1 MKYKILIGCMLCL
14 FSFIPKGAANLVLNP
29 YTSQEISADSIIE
42 RVMTFAPSYE
52 SIVSDY
58 RANLY
63 IKGKMNIQKKNF
75 ILRYVPS
82 MFRLQ
87 KGVREYLLETY
98 SDLHYTAPNI
108 YDQKVKASQ
117 GTVRGNRGLPGLL
130 EYFSVNIYSSSLL
143 NDERLL
149 SPLAKNG
156 QKYYKYRIDSVMGD
170 PNNLDYRIR
179 FIPRTKSDQLVG
191 GYMIVSSN
199 VWSVREIRFSG
210 RSELITFTCWI
221 KMGEVGKKD
230 EFLPI
235 RYDVEAL
242 FKFLGNKVDGNY
254 TASLDYKSIEL
265 KERKVRKKEKK
276 KYNLSESFSLQ
287 CDTNAY
293 KTDASTFGVLRP
305 IPLSEGE
312 KQLYKD
318 YTYRRDTV
326 SVQQKTKSQAFWG
339 TMGDLMVED
348 YKFNLSNIG
357 SVRFSPFINPLLF
370 SYSGSNGLSYR
381 QDFRYNRIFRGDKW
395 LRIVPKLGYNFTRK
409 EFYWS
414 LNADFEYWPQKRG
427 FFRLSVGNGN
437 RIYSS
442 KMLDELKAMPD
453 SIFNFDLIH
462 LEYFNFRN
470 DSIANALFDL
480 LAEKVKEGVEVRAM
494 FDAFGN
500 WSNNKPL
507 KKRHL
512 KKIREQGIEI
522 VKFDPFTFPY
532 INHAAHRDHRKIAV
546 IDGEVAYTG
555 GMNIADYYINGLPK
569 IGTWRDMHM
578 RIEGDAVND
587 LQEIFL
593 TIWNKETKQ
602 NIGGEAYFPKH
613 KEQSDSTNVV
623 VAIVDRTPKKNSRM
637 LSHAYAMSIYSAQ
650 KNVHI
655 VNPYFV
661 PTSSINKAL
670 QRTIERG
677 VDVTI
682 MVSSAS
688 DIPFTPDAALYK
700 LHKLMKRGATVYM
713 YNGGFHHSKI
723 MMVDDIFCTVGTAN
737 LNSRSLRYDY
747 ETNAFIFNKEI
758 TGELNEMFRN
768 DIEHCTQLTPE
779 FWKKRSPWKKFV
791 GWFANL
797 FTPFL

>member
-1 MKYKILIGCMLCL
+1 MSKW
-14 FSFIPKGAANLVLNP
+14 
-29 YTSQEISADSIIE
+29 
-42 RVMTFAPSYE
+42 RVIFC
-52 SIVSDY
+52 
-58 RANLY
+58 
-63 IKGKMNIQKKNF
+63 
-75 ILRYVPS
+75 
-82 MFRLQ
+82 
-87 KGVREYLLETY
+87 GV
-98 SDLHYTAPNI
+98 
-108 YDQKVKASQ
+108 
-117 GTVRGNRGLPGLL
+117 
-130 EYFSVNIYSSSLL
+130 
-143 NDERLL
+143 LL
-149 SPLAKNG
+149 S
-156 QKYYKYRIDSVMGD
+156 MG
-170 PNNLDYRIR
+170 
-179 FIPRTKSDQLVG
+179 LVS
-191 GYMIVSSN
+191 M
-199 VWSVREIRFSG
+199 
-210 RSELITFTCWI
+210 
-221 KMGEVGKKD
+221 
-230 EFLPI
+230 
-235 RYDVEAL
+235 AQ
-242 FKFLGNKVDGNY
+242 
-254 TASLDYKSIEL
+254 ASLSDSLTVEDL
-265 KERKVRKKEKK
+265 KE
-276 KYNLSESFSLQ
+276 N
-287 CDTNAY
+287 
-293 KTDASTFGVLRP
+293 GVLFTPHNRVTLLP
-305 IPLSEGE
+305 SGAE
-312 KQLYKD
+312 K
-318 YTYRRDTV
+318 
-326 SVQQKTKSQAFWG
+326 F
-339 TMGDLMVED
+339 ED
-348 YKFNLSNIG
+348 MFKAIEQSRHY
-357 SVRFSPFINPLLF
+357 
-370 SYSGSNGLSYR
+370 
-381 QDFRYNRIFRGDKW
+381 
-395 LRIVPKLGYNFTRK
+395 
-409 EFYWS
+409 
-414 LNADFEYWPQKRG
+414 
-427 FFRLSVGNGN
+427 
-437 RIYSS
+437 IY
-442 KMLDELKAMPD
+442 
-453 SIFNFDLIH
+453 

>member
-130 EYFSVNIYSSSLL
+130 EYFNVNIYSSSLL

-156 QKYYKYRIDSVMGD
+156 KKYYKYRIDSVMGD

-230 EFLPI
+230 EFLPV

-326 SVQQKTKSQAFWG
+326 SVQRKSKSQAFWG

-462 LEYFNFRN
+462 LDYFKDLYFNFRH
-470 DSIANALFDL
+470 SF
-480 LAEKVKEGVEVRAM
+480 
-494 FDAFGN
+494 
-500 WSNNKPL
+500 
-507 KKRHL
+507 
-512 KKIREQGIEI
+512 EI
-522 VKFDPFTFPY
+522 
-532 INHAAHRDHRKIAV
+532 
-546 IDGEVAYTG
+546 
-555 GMNIADYYINGLPK
+555 INGLDISLGFSAHKRTAVEKSRFVITGDYPMPPPEFMERFRNTYISFAPRIRVEWTPALYYYMNGK
-569 IGTWRDMHM
+569 RKINLRSDYPTFSVDYERGIEGVFKSTGEYERVEFDLQHKIQLGLMRNIYYRFGFGAFTNQDELYFVDFANFARHNLPVGWNDEIGGDGRWYNSSRRYVRGHFTYEAPFLILRHLMKYTRYVQNERLYISALSMPHLQPYLEVGYGIGTH
-578 RIEGDAVND
+578 
-587 LQEIFL
+587 IF
-593 TIWNKETKQ
+593 
-602 NIGGEAYFPKH
+602 
-613 KEQSDSTNVV
+613 DV
-623 VAIVDRTPKKNSRM
+623 
-637 LSHAYAMSIYSAQ
+637 
-650 KNVHI
+650 
-655 VNPYFV
+655 
-661 PTSSINKAL
+661 
-670 QRTIERG
+670 G
-677 VDVTI
+677 VF
-682 MVSSAS
+682 VSSENWKFS
-688 DIPFTPDAALYK
+688 GIGCKFTFEL
-700 LHKLMKRGATVYM
+700 
-713 YNGGFHHSKI
+713 
-723 MMVDDIFCTVGTAN
+723 
-737 LNSRSLRYDY
+737 
-747 ETNAFIFNKEI
+747 FN
-758 TGELNEMFRN
+758 R
-768 DIEHCTQLTPE
+768 
-779 FWKKRSPWKKFV
+779 
-791 GWFANL
+791 
-797 FTPFL
+797 

>member
-52 SIVSDY
+52 SIVRDY

-130 EYFSVNIYSSSLL
+130 EYFNVNIYSSSLL

-156 QKYYKYRIDSVMGD
+156 KKYYKYRIDSVMGD

-230 EFLPI
+230 EFLPV

-318 YTYRRDTV
+318 YMYRRDTV
-326 SVQQKTKSQAFWG
+326 SVQRKSKSQAFWG

-462 LEYFNFRN
+462 LDYFKDLYFNFRH
-470 DSIANALFDL
+470 SF
-480 LAEKVKEGVEVRAM
+480 
-494 FDAFGN
+494 
-500 WSNNKPL
+500 
-507 KKRHL
+507 
-512 KKIREQGIEI
+512 EI
-522 VKFDPFTFPY
+522 
-532 INHAAHRDHRKIAV
+532 
-546 IDGEVAYTG
+546 
-555 GMNIADYYINGLPK
+555 INGLDISLGFSAHKRTAVEKSRFVITGDYPMPPPEFMERFRNTYISFAPRIRVEWTPALYYYMNGK
-569 IGTWRDMHM
+569 RKINLRSDYPTFSVDYERGIEGVFKSTGEYERVEFDLQHKIQLGLMRNIYYRFGFGAFTNQDELYFVDFANFARHNLPVGWNDEIGGVFQVLDGRWYNSSRRYVRGHFTYEAPFLILRHLMKYTRYVQNERLYISALSMPHLQPYLELGYGIGTH
-578 RIEGDAVND
+578 
-587 LQEIFL
+587 IF
-593 TIWNKETKQ
+593 
-602 NIGGEAYFPKH
+602 
-613 KEQSDSTNVV
+613 DV
-623 VAIVDRTPKKNSRM
+623 
-637 LSHAYAMSIYSAQ
+637 
-650 KNVHI
+650 
-655 VNPYFV
+655 
-661 PTSSINKAL
+661 
-670 QRTIERG
+670 G
-677 VDVTI
+677 VF
-682 MVSSAS
+682 VSSENWKFS
-688 DIPFTPDAALYK
+688 GIGCKFTFEL
-700 LHKLMKRGATVYM
+700 
-713 YNGGFHHSKI
+713 
-723 MMVDDIFCTVGTAN
+723 
-737 LNSRSLRYDY
+737 
-747 ETNAFIFNKEI
+747 FN
-758 TGELNEMFRN
+758 R
-768 DIEHCTQLTPE
+768 
-779 FWKKRSPWKKFV
+779 
-791 GWFANL
+791 
-797 FTPFL
+797 

>member
-1 MKYKILIGCMLCL
+1 M
-14 FSFIPKGAANLVLNP
+14 NP
-29 YTSQEISADSIIE
+29 YTHQEISADSIIE
-42 RVMTFAPSYE
+42 RVMTFAPLYE
-52 SIVSDY
+52 TIVSDY

-63 IKGKMNIQKKNF
+63 IKGKMDIQKKNF

-130 EYFSVNIYSSSLL
+130 EYFNVNIYSSSLL

-170 PNNLDYRIR
+170 PNNLDYRVR

-191 GYMIVSSN
+191 GYMVVSSN

-221 KMGEVGKKD
+221 KMGDVGKKN
-230 EFLPI
+230 EFLPV
-235 RYDVEAL
+235 RYEVEAL

-265 KERKVRKKEKK
+265 KEKKVRKKEKK
-276 KYNLSESFSLQ
+276 NYNLSESFSLQ

-293 KTDASTFGVLRP
+293 KTDASTFAIMRP
-305 IPLSEGE
+305 IPLSESE
-312 KQLYKD
+312 KKLYSD
-318 YTYRRDTV
+318 NLLRRDTTT
-326 SVQQKTKSQAFWG
+326 VQKQSKSQAFWG

-381 QDFRYNRIFRGDKW
+381 QDFRYNRLFRGDKL

-427 FFRLSVGNGN
+427 FFQLNVGNGN

-442 KMLDELKAMPD
+442 KVLDELKAMPD

-462 LEYFNFRN
+462 LDYFKDLYFNFRHTVEVVN
-470 DSIANALFDL
+470 GLDIGLGFSAHKRTAVEPSRFVITGDYPMPPPEFMDKFKNTYISFAPRIRIEWTPGLYYYMNGKRKINLHSLYPTFSVDYERGIKGVFKSTGEYERIEFDL
-480 LAEKVKEGVEVRAM
+480 QHQIRMGLMRNIYYRFGFGAFTNQDELYFVDFANFSRHNLPMGWNDEIGGVFQVLDSRWYNSSRRYVRGHFTYEAP
-494 FDAFGN
+494 F
-500 WSNNKPL
+500 L
-507 KKRHL
+507 ILRHL
-512 KKIREQGIEI
+512 MKYTRYVQNERIYISALSMPHLQPYLEVGYGIGTHIFDVGVFVSSENW
-522 VKFDPFTFPY
+522 KFGGIGCKFTF
-532 INHAAHRDHRKIAV
+532 
-546 IDGEVAYTG
+546 E
-555 GMNIADYYINGLPK
+555 L
-569 IGTWRDMHM
+569 
-578 RIEGDAVND
+578 
-587 LQEIFL
+587 
-593 TIWNKETKQ
+593 
-602 NIGGEAYFPKH
+602 
-613 KEQSDSTNVV
+613 
-623 VAIVDRTPKKNSRM
+623 
-637 LSHAYAMSIYSAQ
+637 
-650 KNVHI
+650 
-655 VNPYFV
+655 
-661 PTSSINKAL
+661 
-670 QRTIERG
+670 
-677 VDVTI
+677 
-682 MVSSAS
+682 
-688 DIPFTPDAALYK
+688 
-700 LHKLMKRGATVYM
+700 
-713 YNGGFHHSKI
+713 
-723 MMVDDIFCTVGTAN
+723 
-737 LNSRSLRYDY
+737 
-747 ETNAFIFNKEI
+747 FN
-758 TGELNEMFRN
+758 R
-768 DIEHCTQLTPE
+768 
-779 FWKKRSPWKKFV
+779 
-791 GWFANL
+791 
-797 FTPFL
+797 

>member
-1 MKYKILIGCMLCL
+1 MIKVLKLQILFLYLIL
-14 FSFIPKGAANLVLNP
+14 FSFNAQADIIDSLMTQPRDSISLKSDSLVL
-29 YTSQEISADSIIE
+29 Q
-42 RVMTFAPSYE
+42 F
-52 SIVSDY
+52 
-58 RANLY
+58 
-63 IKGKMNIQKKNF
+63 
-75 ILRYVPS
+75 
-82 MFRLQ
+82 
-87 KGVREYLLETY
+87 
-98 SDLHYTAPNI
+98 
-108 YDQKVKASQ
+108 
-117 GTVRGNRGLPGLL
+117 
-130 EYFSVNIYSSSLL
+130 
-143 NDERLL
+143 
-149 SPLAKNG
+149 
-156 QKYYKYRIDSVMGD
+156 
-170 PNNLDYRIR
+170 
-179 FIPRTKSDQLVG
+179 
-191 GYMIVSSN
+191 
-199 VWSVREIRFSG
+199 
-210 RSELITFTCWI
+210 
-221 KMGEVGKKD
+221 
-230 EFLPI
+230 
-235 RYDVEAL
+235 
-242 FKFLGNKVDGNY
+242 
-254 TASLDYKSIEL
+254 
-265 KERKVRKKEKK
+265 
-276 KYNLSESFSLQ
+276 LSES
-287 CDTNAY
+287 
-293 KTDASTFGVLRP
+293 GIP
-305 IPLSEGE
+305 ISDNNKVKLLKSGHE
-312 KQLYKD
+312 KFVDLF
-318 YTYRRDTV
+318 
-326 SVQQKTKSQAFWG
+326 QAIR
-339 TMGDLMVED
+339 EA
-348 YKFNLSNIG
+348 
-357 SVRFSPFINPLLF
+357 
-370 SYSGSNGLSYR
+370 
-381 QDFRYNRIFRGDKW
+381 
-395 LRIVPKLGYNFTRK
+395 
-409 EFYWS
+409 EHH
-414 LNADFEYWPQKRG
+414 
-427 FFRLSVGNGN
+427 
-437 RIYSS
+437 
-442 KMLDELKAMPD
+442 
-453 SIFNFDLIH
+453 IH

-512 KKIREQGIEI
+512 KKIRERGIEI

-546 IDGEVAYTG
+546 IDGKTAYTG

-569 IGTWRDMHM
+569 IGTWRDMHI

-602 NIGGEAYFPKH
+602 NIGGDAYLPSH
-613 KEQSDSTNVV
+613 KGQSDSTNVV

-655 VNPYFV
+655 VNPYYV
-661 PTSSINKAL
+661 PTSSITKAL

-758 TGELNEMFRN
+758 TDELNDMFYN

>member
-130 EYFSVNIYSSSLL
+130 EYFNVNIYSSSLL

-156 QKYYKYRIDSVMGD
+156 KKYYKYRIDSVMGD

-179 FIPRTKSDQLVG
+179 IIPRTKSDQLVG

-230 EFLPI
+230 EFLPV

-242 FKFLGNKVDGNY
+242 FKFLGNNVDGNY

-326 SVQQKTKSQAFWG
+326 SVQRKSKSQAFWG

-427 FFRLSVGNGN
+427 FLRLSVGNGN

-462 LEYFNFRN
+462 LDYFKDLYFNFRH
-470 DSIANALFDL
+470 SF
-480 LAEKVKEGVEVRAM
+480 
-494 FDAFGN
+494 
-500 WSNNKPL
+500 
-507 KKRHL
+507 
-512 KKIREQGIEI
+512 EI
-522 VKFDPFTFPY
+522 
-532 INHAAHRDHRKIAV
+532 
-546 IDGEVAYTG
+546 
-555 GMNIADYYINGLPK
+555 INGLDISLGFSAHKRTAVEKSRFVITGDYPMPPPEFMERFRNTYISFAPRIRVEWTPALYYYMNGK
-569 IGTWRDMHM
+569 RKINLRSDYPTFSVDYERGIEGVFKSTGEYERVEFDLQHKIQLGLMRNIYYRFGFGAFTNQDELYFVDFANFARHNLPVGWNDEIGGVFQVLDGRWYNSSRRYVRGHFTYEAPFLILRHLMKYTRYVQNERLYISALSMPHLQPYLEVGYGIGTH
-578 RIEGDAVND
+578 
-587 LQEIFL
+587 IF
-593 TIWNKETKQ
+593 
-602 NIGGEAYFPKH
+602 
-613 KEQSDSTNVV
+613 DV
-623 VAIVDRTPKKNSRM
+623 
-637 LSHAYAMSIYSAQ
+637 
-650 KNVHI
+650 
-655 VNPYFV
+655 
-661 PTSSINKAL
+661 
-670 QRTIERG
+670 G
-677 VDVTI
+677 VF
-682 MVSSAS
+682 VSSENWKFS
-688 DIPFTPDAALYK
+688 GIGCKFTFEL
-700 LHKLMKRGATVYM
+700 
-713 YNGGFHHSKI
+713 
-723 MMVDDIFCTVGTAN
+723 
-737 LNSRSLRYDY
+737 
-747 ETNAFIFNKEI
+747 FN
-758 TGELNEMFRN
+758 R
-768 DIEHCTQLTPE
+768 
-779 FWKKRSPWKKFV
+779 
-791 GWFANL
+791 
-797 FTPFL
+797 

>member
-1 MKYKILIGCMLCL
+1 MKEIRRLRDKILIGCILCL
-14 FSFIPKGAANLVLNP
+14 FSFIPKGAANNYIMNP
-29 YTSQEISADSIIE
+29 YTHQEISADSIIE
-42 RVMTFAPSYE
+42 RVMTFAPLYE
-52 SIVSDY
+52 TIVSDY

-63 IKGKMNIQKKNF
+63 IKGKMDIQKKNF

-130 EYFSVNIYSSSLL
+130 EYFNVNIYSSSLL

-191 GYMIVSSN
+191 GYMVVSSN

-221 KMGEVGKKD
+221 KMGDVGKKN
-230 EFLPI
+230 EFLPV

-265 KERKVRKKEKK
+265 KEKKVRKKEKR

-293 KTDASTFGVLRP
+293 KTDASTFAIMRP
-305 IPLSEGE
+305 IPLDESE
-312 KQLYKD
+312 KKLYHD
-318 YTYRRDTV
+318 YTLRRDTTT
-326 SVQQKTKSQAFWG
+326 VQKQSKSQAFWG

-381 QDFRYNRIFRGDKW
+381 QDFRYNRLFRGDKL

-427 FFRLSVGNGN
+427 FFRLNVGNGN

-442 KMLDELKAMPD
+442 KVLDELKAMPD

-462 LEYFNFRN
+462 LDYFKDLYFKFRHTVEVVNGLDIGLGFSAHKRTAVEPSRFVITGDYPMPPPEFMDKFKNTYISFAPRIRIEWTPGLYYYMNGKRKINLHSLYPTFSVDYERGIKGVFKSTGEYER
-470 DSIANALFDL
+470 IEFDL
-480 LAEKVKEGVEVRAM
+480 QHQIRMGLMRNIYYRFGFGAFTNQDELYFVDFANFSRHNLPVGWNDEIGGVFQVLDSRWYNSSRRYVRGHFTYEAP
-494 FDAFGN
+494 F
-500 WSNNKPL
+500 L
-507 KKRHL
+507 ILRHL
-512 KKIREQGIEI
+512 MKYTRYVQNERIYISALSMPHLQPYLEVGYGIGTHIFDVGVFVSSENW
-522 VKFDPFTFPY
+522 KFGGIGCKFTF
-532 INHAAHRDHRKIAV
+532 
-546 IDGEVAYTG
+546 E
-555 GMNIADYYINGLPK
+555 L
-569 IGTWRDMHM
+569 
-578 RIEGDAVND
+578 
-587 LQEIFL
+587 
-593 TIWNKETKQ
+593 
-602 NIGGEAYFPKH
+602 
-613 KEQSDSTNVV
+613 
-623 VAIVDRTPKKNSRM
+623 
-637 LSHAYAMSIYSAQ
+637 
-650 KNVHI
+650 
-655 VNPYFV
+655 
-661 PTSSINKAL
+661 
-670 QRTIERG
+670 
-677 VDVTI
+677 
-682 MVSSAS
+682 
-688 DIPFTPDAALYK
+688 
-700 LHKLMKRGATVYM
+700 
-713 YNGGFHHSKI
+713 
-723 MMVDDIFCTVGTAN
+723 
-737 LNSRSLRYDY
+737 
-747 ETNAFIFNKEI
+747 FN
-758 TGELNEMFRN
+758 R
-768 DIEHCTQLTPE
+768 
-779 FWKKRSPWKKFV
+779 
-791 GWFANL
+791 
-797 FTPFL
+797 

>member
-230 EFLPI
+230 EFLPV

-305 IPLSEGE
+305 IPLSDRE

-318 YTYRRDTV
+318 YAYRRDTV
-326 SVQQKTKSQAFWG
+326 SVQRKSKRQAFWG

-462 LEYFNFRN
+462 LDYFKDLYFNFRHSFEITN
-470 DSIANALFDL
+470 GLDISLGFSAHKRTAVEKSRFVITGDYPMPPPEFMERFRNTYISFAPRIRVEWTPALYYYMNGKRKINLRSDYPTFSVDYERGIEGVFKSTGEYERIEFDL
-480 LAEKVKEGVEVRAM
+480 QHKIQLGLMRNIYYRFGFGAFTNQDELYFVDFANFARHNLPVGWNDEIGGVFQVLDGRWYNSSRRYVRGHFTYEAP
-494 FDAFGN
+494 F
-500 WSNNKPL
+500 L
-507 KKRHL
+507 ILRHL
-512 KKIREQGIEI
+512 MKYTRYVQNERLYISALSMPHLQPYLEVGYGIGTHVFDVGVFVSSENW
-522 VKFDPFTFPY
+522 KFSGIGCKFTF
-532 INHAAHRDHRKIAV
+532 
-546 IDGEVAYTG
+546 E
-555 GMNIADYYINGLPK
+555 L
-569 IGTWRDMHM
+569 
-578 RIEGDAVND
+578 
-587 LQEIFL
+587 
-593 TIWNKETKQ
+593 
-602 NIGGEAYFPKH
+602 
-613 KEQSDSTNVV
+613 
-623 VAIVDRTPKKNSRM
+623 
-637 LSHAYAMSIYSAQ
+637 
-650 KNVHI
+650 
-655 VNPYFV
+655 
-661 PTSSINKAL
+661 
-670 QRTIERG
+670 
-677 VDVTI
+677 
-682 MVSSAS
+682 
-688 DIPFTPDAALYK
+688 
-700 LHKLMKRGATVYM
+700 
-713 YNGGFHHSKI
+713 
-723 MMVDDIFCTVGTAN
+723 
-737 LNSRSLRYDY
+737 
-747 ETNAFIFNKEI
+747 FN
-758 TGELNEMFRN
+758 R
-768 DIEHCTQLTPE
+768 
-779 FWKKRSPWKKFV
+779 
-791 GWFANL
+791 
-797 FTPFL
+797 

>member
-1 MKYKILIGCMLCL
+1 M
-14 FSFIPKGAANLVLNP
+14 NP
-29 YTSQEISADSIIE
+29 YTSTEISADSIIE
-42 RVMTFAPSYE
+42 RVMTFAPLYE
-52 SIVSDY
+52 TIVSDY

-63 IKGKMNIQKKNF
+63 IKGRMDIQKKNF

-87 KGVREYLLETY
+87 KGVREYMLETY

-130 EYFSVNIYSSSLL
+130 EYFSVNIYSASLL
-143 NDERLL
+143 NDERLM

-156 QKYYKYRIDSVMGD
+156 QKFYKYRIDSVMGD

-179 FIPRTKSDQLVG
+179 FIPKTKSDQLVG

-230 EFLPI
+230 EFLPV

-242 FKFLGNKVDGNY
+242 FKFLGNKVDGSY

-265 KERKVRKKEKK
+265 KEKKTRKKEKK

-293 KTDASTFGVLRP
+293 KTDASTFAILRP
-305 IPLSEGE
+305 IPLADDE
-312 KQLYKD
+312 KKLYQDYQL
-318 YTYRRDTV
+318 RHDTV
-326 SVQQKTKSQAFWG
+326 VSQKKTKSQAFWG
-339 TMGDLMVED
+339 TMGDLMLED

-462 LEYFNFRN
+462 LDYFKDLYFNFRHSFEITN
-470 DSIANALFDL
+470 GLDISLGFSAHKRTAVEKSRFVITGDYPMPPPEFMERFRNTYISFAPRIRVEWTPALYYYMNGKRKINLRSDYPTFSVDYERGIEGVFKSTGEYERIEFDL
-480 LAEKVKEGVEVRAM
+480 QHKIQLGLMRNIYYRFGFGAFTNQDELYFVDFANFARHNLPVGWNDEIGGVFQVLDGRWYNSSRRYVRGHFTYEAP
-494 FDAFGN
+494 F
-500 WSNNKPL
+500 L
-507 KKRHL
+507 ILRHL
-512 KKIREQGIEI
+512 MKYTRYVQNERLYISALSMPHLQPYLEVGYGIGTHVFDVGVFVSSENW
-522 VKFDPFTFPY
+522 KFSGIGCKFTF
-532 INHAAHRDHRKIAV
+532 
-546 IDGEVAYTG
+546 E
-555 GMNIADYYINGLPK
+555 L
-569 IGTWRDMHM
+569 
-578 RIEGDAVND
+578 
-587 LQEIFL
+587 
-593 TIWNKETKQ
+593 
-602 NIGGEAYFPKH
+602 
-613 KEQSDSTNVV
+613 
-623 VAIVDRTPKKNSRM
+623 
-637 LSHAYAMSIYSAQ
+637 
-650 KNVHI
+650 
-655 VNPYFV
+655 
-661 PTSSINKAL
+661 
-670 QRTIERG
+670 
-677 VDVTI
+677 
-682 MVSSAS
+682 
-688 DIPFTPDAALYK
+688 
-700 LHKLMKRGATVYM
+700 
-713 YNGGFHHSKI
+713 
-723 MMVDDIFCTVGTAN
+723 
-737 LNSRSLRYDY
+737 
-747 ETNAFIFNKEI
+747 FN
-758 TGELNEMFRN
+758 R
-768 DIEHCTQLTPE
+768 
-779 FWKKRSPWKKFV
+779 
-791 GWFANL
+791 
-797 FTPFL
+797 

>member
-1 MKYKILIGCMLCL
+1 M
-14 FSFIPKGAANLVLNP
+14 NP
-29 YTSQEISADSIIE
+29 YTHQEISADSIIE
-42 RVMTFAPSYE
+42 RVMTFAPLYE
-52 SIVSDY
+52 TIVSDY

-63 IKGKMNIQKKNF
+63 IKGKMDIQKKNF

-130 EYFSVNIYSSSLL
+130 EYFNVNIYSSSLL

-170 PNNLDYRIR
+170 PNNLDYRVR

-191 GYMIVSSN
+191 GYMVVSSN

-221 KMGEVGKKD
+221 KMGDVGKKN
-230 EFLPI
+230 EFLPV
-235 RYDVEAL
+235 RYEVEAL

-265 KERKVRKKEKK
+265 KEKKVRKKEKK
-276 KYNLSESFSLQ
+276 NYNLSESFSLQ

-293 KTDASTFGVLRP
+293 KTDASTFAIMRP
-305 IPLSEGE
+305 IPLSESE
-312 KQLYKD
+312 KKLYSD
-318 YTYRRDTV
+318 NLLRRDTTT
-326 SVQQKTKSQAFWG
+326 VQKQSKSQAFWG

-381 QDFRYNRIFRGDKW
+381 QDFRYNRLFRGDKL

-427 FFRLSVGNGN
+427 FFRLNVGNGN

-442 KMLDELKAMPD
+442 KVLDELKAMPD

-462 LEYFNFRN
+462 LDYFKDLYFNFFHSVEVTNGLDISVGFSAHKRTAVERSRFVITGDYPMPPPEFMDKFKN
-470 DSIANALFDL
+470 TYISFAPRIRVEWTPGLYYYMNGKRKINLRSFYPTFSVDYERGIKDVFKSTGEYERIEFDL
-480 LAEKVKEGVEVRAM
+480 QHQIRLGLMRNIYYRFGFGAFTNQDELYFVDFVNFSRHNLPVGWNDEIGGVFQVLDGRWYNSSRRYVRGHFTYEAP
-494 FDAFGN
+494 F
-500 WSNNKPL
+500 L
-507 KKRHL
+507 VLRHL
-512 KKIREQGIEI
+512 MKYTRYVQNERIYVSALSMPHLQPYLEVGYGIGTHIFDLGVFVSSENW
-522 VKFDPFTFPY
+522 KFGGIGCKFTF
-532 INHAAHRDHRKIAV
+532 
-546 IDGEVAYTG
+546 E
-555 GMNIADYYINGLPK
+555 L
-569 IGTWRDMHM
+569 
-578 RIEGDAVND
+578 
-587 LQEIFL
+587 
-593 TIWNKETKQ
+593 
-602 NIGGEAYFPKH
+602 
-613 KEQSDSTNVV
+613 
-623 VAIVDRTPKKNSRM
+623 
-637 LSHAYAMSIYSAQ
+637 
-650 KNVHI
+650 
-655 VNPYFV
+655 
-661 PTSSINKAL
+661 
-670 QRTIERG
+670 
-677 VDVTI
+677 
-682 MVSSAS
+682 
-688 DIPFTPDAALYK
+688 
-700 LHKLMKRGATVYM
+700 
-713 YNGGFHHSKI
+713 
-723 MMVDDIFCTVGTAN
+723 
-737 LNSRSLRYDY
+737 
-747 ETNAFIFNKEI
+747 FN
-758 TGELNEMFRN
+758 R
-768 DIEHCTQLTPE
+768 
-779 FWKKRSPWKKFV
+779 
-791 GWFANL
+791 
-797 FTPFL
+797 

>member
-1 MKYKILIGCMLCL
+1 MKRFLPLITLFSSLIPLLFDILFLYLPALMKEIRRLRDKILIGCILCL
-14 FSFIPKGAANLVLNP
+14 FSFIPKGAANNYIMNP
-29 YTSQEISADSIIE
+29 YTHQEISADSIIE
-42 RVMTFAPSYE
+42 RVMTFAPLYE
-52 SIVSDY
+52 TIVSDY

-63 IKGKMNIQKKNF
+63 IKGKMDIQKKNF

-130 EYFSVNIYSSSLL
+130 EYFNVNIYSSSLL

-191 GYMIVSSN
+191 GYMVVSSN

-221 KMGEVGKKD
+221 QMGDVGKKN
-230 EFLPI
+230 EFLPV

-265 KERKVRKKEKK
+265 KEKKVRKKEKR

-293 KTDASTFGVLRP
+293 KTDASTFAIMRP
-305 IPLSEGE
+305 IPLNESE
-312 KQLYKD
+312 KKLYHD
-318 YTYRRDTV
+318 YTLRRDTTTV
-326 SVQQKTKSQAFWG
+326 EKPSKSQAFWG

-381 QDFRYNRIFRGDKW
+381 QDFRYNRLFRGDKL

-427 FFRLSVGNGN
+427 FFRLNVGNGN

-442 KMLDELKAMPD
+442 KVLDELKAMPD

-462 LEYFNFRN
+462 LDYFKDLYFNFRHTVEVVN
-470 DSIANALFDL
+470 GLDIGLGFSAHKRTAVEPSRFVITGDYPMPPPEFMDKFKNTYISFAPRIRIEWTPGLYYYMNGKRKINLHSLYPTFSVDYERGIKGVFKSTGEYERIEFDL
-480 LAEKVKEGVEVRAM
+480 QHQIRLGLMRNIYYRFGFGAFTNQDELYFVDFANFSRHNLPVGWNDEIGGVFQVLDSRWYNSSRRYVRGHFTYEAP
-494 FDAFGN
+494 F
-500 WSNNKPL
+500 L
-507 KKRHL
+507 ILRHL
-512 KKIREQGIEI
+512 MKYTRYVQNERIYISALSMPHLQPYLEVGYGIGTHIFDVGVFVSSENW
-522 VKFDPFTFPY
+522 KFGGIGCKFTF
-532 INHAAHRDHRKIAV
+532 
-546 IDGEVAYTG
+546 E
-555 GMNIADYYINGLPK
+555 L
-569 IGTWRDMHM
+569 
-578 RIEGDAVND
+578 
-587 LQEIFL
+587 
-593 TIWNKETKQ
+593 
-602 NIGGEAYFPKH
+602 
-613 KEQSDSTNVV
+613 
-623 VAIVDRTPKKNSRM
+623 
-637 LSHAYAMSIYSAQ
+637 
-650 KNVHI
+650 
-655 VNPYFV
+655 
-661 PTSSINKAL
+661 
-670 QRTIERG
+670 
-677 VDVTI
+677 
-682 MVSSAS
+682 
-688 DIPFTPDAALYK
+688 
-700 LHKLMKRGATVYM
+700 
-713 YNGGFHHSKI
+713 
-723 MMVDDIFCTVGTAN
+723 
-737 LNSRSLRYDY
+737 
-747 ETNAFIFNKEI
+747 FN
-758 TGELNEMFRN
+758 R
-768 DIEHCTQLTPE
+768 
-779 FWKKRSPWKKFV
+779 
-791 GWFANL
+791 
-797 FTPFL
+797 